1 MPECSDKGPNKDSN
15 GKKKIKENCN
25 TSNLIM
31 HIIKINVDMSTAD
44 EEQRETILGFGI
56 LFVFLFSGV
65 LYILP
70 LYQGLPPFI
79 LPFVWNTLL
88 IRRKRK
94 QKKSGIKVSKTQTL
108 AQNTPFAILET
119 HFIMS
124 QKIKVL
130 RSRNI

>member
-1 MPECSDKGPNKDSN
+1 MCVFVCAQHLVYIPCKIRNSVLAMPECSDKGPNKDSN

-65 LYILP
+65 LYIL
-70 LYQGLPPFI
+70 LEFLCVDLHNQFNNVINQCYLFLHCGL
-79 LPFVWNTLL
+79 
-88 IRRKRK
+88 
-94 QKKSGIKVSKTQTL
+94 
-108 AQNTPFAILET
+108 
-119 HFIMS
+119 
-124 QKIKVL
+124 
-130 RSRNI
+130 